1 MKNLDL
7 WRLLLAFPLIG
18 IGLPDLML
26 LLTEPNYQVPV
37 AHWLIL
43 LGLLALQALLLVVK
57 RSGPGQ
63 SNGPKMA

>member
-18 IGLPDLML
+18 IGLPDLIL
-26 LLTEPNYQVPV
+26 LLTETSYKVPV

-43 LGLLALQALLLVVK
+43 LGLLTLQALLLVVK
-57 RSGPGQ
+57 RNGPGQ
-63 SNGPKMA
+63 SNGPSVA